1 MTTTDMG
8 LTGAQLQE
16 CLLCLLEGLHSIPG
30 LTVPSLLLVALLSP
44 SKYPSPMCNFR
55 PYEVVAVS
63 IFDSI
68 SLPSGVAKSPA
79 QPWTEPCN
87 VHQEWQLHMG
97 VLNSL

>member
-1 MTTTDMG
+1 MMTTTDMG

-30 LTVPSLLLVALLSP
+30 LKVPSLLLVALLSP
-44 SKYPSPMCNFR
+44 SKYPSPCARSAPMR
-55 PYEVVAVS
+55 S
-63 IFDSI
+63 IIFDSI

-79 QPWTEPCN
+79 QPWTELCN
-87 VHQEWQLHMG
+87 VHQECQLHMG

>member
-8 LTGAQLQE
+8 LTGAQLQLQE

-44 SKYPSPMCNFR
+44 SKYPSPACNFR
-55 PYEVVAVS
+55 PMRLLPCL
-63 IFDSI
+63 
-68 SLPSGVAKSPA
+68 SLTVFPFLLEWLNPQPSP
-79 QPWTEPCN
+79 

-97 VLNSL
+97 IRNSL